1 MKCRAWDGITDI
13 LSLHYLNILTF
24 YMMLTVSSNVNIH
37 WQRLSV
43 QLWAHW
49 NPPSPWYEGRP
60 HHREN
65 FPTLSNSRLV
75 WILLR
80 LLWFDQWRK
89 HKGDRADGLKSPP
102 NDANIWRETRFSVST
117 AMHDPK
123 QFFKRPWFF
132 GLRNPRPTARQMSAR
147 PTELTRRHLIQ
158 CSCIQYFKDRLP
170 AWRVTHM

>member
-1 MKCRAWDGITDI
+1 MKCRGWDGITDI
-13 LSLHYLNILTF
+13 LSFISLNILTF

-37 WQRLSV
+37 WQPLS
-43 QLWAHW
+43 WAHW

-80 LLWFDQWRK
+80 LLRFDQWRK
-89 HKGDRADGLKSPP
+89 DKGDKADGLKSPP

-117 AMHDPK
+117 AMHDLDS
-123 QFFKRPWFF
+123 FFKRPWF
-132 GLRNPRPTARQMSAR
+132 LVKRTHDQRAADERSPNWANQTAFNSVLLYSVLKR
-147 PTELTRRHLIQ
+147 
-158 CSCIQYFKDRLP
+158 
-170 AWRVTHM
+170 

>member
-1 MKCRAWDGITDI
+1 MKCRGWDGITDI
-13 LSLHYLNILTF
+13 LSLHYLIILTF

-37 WQRLSV
+37 WQPLSV
-43 QLWAHW
+43 QLYMSSLKPTQPMIW
-49 NPPSPWYEGRP
+49 GRP

-80 LLWFDQWRK
+80 LLRFDQWRK
-89 HKGDRADGLKSPP
+89 HKGDKADGLKSPP
-102 NDANIWRETRFSVST
+102 NDANIWKETRFSVAT

-123 QFFKRPWFF
+123 QFFLKTLVF
-132 GLRNPRPTARQMSAR
+132 GQRNPQPTARQMSAR

-158 CSCIQYFKDRLP
+158 CSCIQY
-170 AWRVTHM
+170 

>member
-1 MKCRAWDGITDI
+1 MHEDGSKFKWIKQMKCCAWDGITDI

-43 QLWAHW
+43 QLWVHW

-89 HKGDRADGLKSPP
+89 HKGDKADGLKSPP

-123 QFFKRPWFF
+123 QFFKRPWFLVK
-132 GLRNPRPTARQMSAR
+132 GTHDQPRGRWALAQLS
-147 PTELTRRHLIQ
+147 
-158 CSCIQYFKDRLP
+158 
-170 AWRVTHM
+170 